1 MTTGSARDE
10 GTLDDIAHPRVNAT
24 GSAILSWLS
33 HARRSVGPSRKPDTS
48 KLVLVHEQSSK
59 VDGLYECV
67 APVVNRVVWLYL
79 SRDPERDD
87 IAQDILVAILKG
99 AGSVDDPRKLEAW
112 AARVA
117 HNRIFSVFRRRKIL
131 RFLSLE
137 GLREPEPEVR
147 HTDFEG
153 RELLARAQAVL
164 ERMPLAERMPFT
176 LQLLGDA
183 SLADVAATCGC
194 SERTA
199 RRRLKDARERFVRL
213 ASRDPLLASRLKGTL
228 LRGESHDE

>member
-1 MTTGSARDE
+1 MNERT
-10 GTLDDIAHPRVNAT
+10 
-24 GSAILSWLS
+24 
-33 HARRSVGPSRKPDTS
+33 SRT
-48 KLVLVHEQSSK
+48 
-59 VDGLYECV
+59 DGLYECV

-87 IAQDILVAILKG
+87 IAQDILVAILKS
-99 AGSVDDPRKLEAW
+99 AGSVDDPRKLENW

-131 RFLSLE
+131 RFLSLDVLSE
-137 GLREPEPEVR
+137 REPLSP

-153 RELLARAQAVL
+153 RELLARTEAVL
-164 ERMPLAERMPFT
+164 SRMPLSERMPFT
-176 LQLLGDA
+176 LQLLGGA
-183 SLADVAATCGC
+183 SLAEVAATCGC

-213 ASRDPLLASRLKGTL
+213 AGRDPLLARRLQATL
-228 LRGESHDE
+228 AGEDGSDD

>member
-1 MTTGSARDE
+1 VNEGS
-10 GTLDDIAHPRVNAT
+10 
-24 GSAILSWLS
+24 
-33 HARRSVGPSRKPDTS
+33 
-48 KLVLVHEQSSK
+48 SSSE
-59 VDGLYECV
+59 GLYECV
-67 APVVNRVVWLYL
+67 APVVNRVVWMYL

-87 IAQDILVAILKG
+87 IAQDILVAILRG
-99 AGSVDDPRKLEAW
+99 AGDVDDPRKLEGW

-131 RFLSLE
+131 RFFSLDAV
-137 GLREPEPEVR
+137 REREPEVR
-147 HTDFEG
+147 HADFEG
-153 RELLARAQAVL
+153 RELLARAQAIL

-183 SLADVAATCGC
+183 SLAEVAATCGC

-213 ASRDPLLASRLKGTL
+213 ASRDPLLAARLSEKLAREGDV
-228 LRGESHDE
+228 DE

>member
-1 MTTGSARDE
+1 M
-10 GTLDDIAHPRVNAT
+10 NAT
-24 GSAILSWLS
+24 ESAILSRLS
-33 HARRSVGPSRKPDTS
+33 HARRSIGPSRKPGAA
-48 KLVLVHEQSSK
+48 KLVLVNEGSSSSE
-59 VDGLYECV
+59 GLYECV
-67 APVVNRVVWLYL
+67 APVVNRVVWMYL

-87 IAQDILVAILKG
+87 IAQDILVAILRG
-99 AGSVDDPRKLEAW
+99 AGDVDDPRKLEGW

-131 RFLSLE
+131 RFFSLDAV
-137 GLREPEPEVR
+137 REREPEVR
-147 HTDFEG
+147 HADFEG
-153 RELLARAQAVL
+153 RELLARAQAIL

-183 SLADVAATCGC
+183 SLAEVAATCGC

-213 ASRDPLLASRLKGTL
+213 ASRDPLLAARLSEKLAREGDV
-228 LRGESHDE
+228 DE

>member
-1 MTTGSARDE
+1 MVKE
-10 GTLDDIAHPRVNAT
+10 
-24 GSAILSWLS
+24 
-33 HARRSVGPSRKPDTS
+33 RRSS
-48 KLVLVHEQSSK
+48 

-67 APVVNRVVWLYL
+67 APVVNRIVWMYL

-99 AGSVDDPRKLEAW
+99 AGSVDDPRKLEGW

-131 RFLSLE
+131 RFFSLE
-137 GLREPEPEVR
+137 AAREREPEVR
-147 HTDFEG
+147 HADFEG
-153 RELLARAQAVL
+153 RELLARTQAIL

-176 LQLLGDA
+176 LQLLGNA

-213 ASRDPLLASRLKGTL
+213 AGRDPVLASRLSPTL
-228 LRGESHDE
+228 SHEEQPDD